1 MNDFLYILGILILLA
16 ISVLLASKSI
26 FAVSLFSERCEHQW
40 TLIKNSDLIKYN
52 RAGKE
57 VPYGYL
63 RVHECEKCKKLKKQQ
78 VEMD

>member
-1 MNDFLYILGILILLA
+1 MNDFIYVLVIL
-16 ISVLLASKSI
+16 VLLAVSVVL
-26 FAVSLFSERCEHQW
+26 AVSLFSERCEHQW
-40 TLIKNSDLIKYN
+40 TLIKHSHLIKYN